1 MTACVVHGEHTVKDL
16 VLGQT
21 LRHACWLY
29 TSSAAGGENGVSSP
43 IASSVRVP
51 LPLTFLIAI
60 ERGLSLLTNNVKAT
74 YPPDGEDVVLSRAR
88 ALPDQV

>member
-29 TSSAAGGENGVSSP
+29 TSSAAGGENG
-43 IASSVRVP
+43 SVRVP